1 MRFET
6 DYDTRSCRTLRTP
19 VKSPV
24 AIRWYTG
31 PGLLF
36 LGSLPE
42 EYEPDQV
49 LRAAR
54 EKEGPFEAGV
64 AGRSLPGQGSL
75 SAGIP
80 SDRSG
85 GAPTHRAE
93 VTGPLASRPLA
104 PAILRGREL
113 AAKLI
118 WIDNRQA
125 EHCGEF
131 HFTTP
136 FRVRLFFS
144 QQRASAFLPQALFW
158 FKERCSARCQ
168 VQRKIPGQ
176 ARLDFQG
183 ISHAAKDSS
192 RLIRDLTHLVFFHCN
207 QRSASN
213 S

>member
-1 MRFET
+1 MENNGRFYLARTAPGDHVNNKIAQLWEAESGEFLT
-6 DYDTRSCRTLRTP
+6 TLR
-19 VKSPV
+19 V
-24 AIRWYTG
+24 G
-31 PGLLF
+31 PRTNDAHRIQRCDSGVDLYLNRR
-36 LGSLPE
+36 
-42 EYEPDQV
+42 
-49 LRAAR
+49 LRSQ
-54 EKEGPFEAGV
+54 GV
-64 AGRSLPGQGSL
+64 HDLNTV
-75 SAGIP
+75 IY
-80 SDRSG
+80 
-85 GAPTHRAE
+85 
-93 VTGPLASRPLA
+93 
-104 PAILRGREL
+104 
-113 AAKLI
+113 
-118 WIDNRQA
+118 

-144 QQRASAFLPQALFW
+144 QQRASAFLFPQALFW

-176 ARLDFQG
+176 PRLDLQG